1 MPSISQSTKLNQTGH
16 QTALLFALLF
26 VLLAAAALASL
37 LFGSVALQ
45 PAELFAALGQQPAA
59 RQSTSWILLTTV
71 RLPRVL
77 GGCLAGLGLA
87 SAGVILQ
94 SVMNNALASPNTI
107 GVNAGAGFGV
117 MLCLLLF
124 PTAYALPPLFA
135 FGGALATAL
144 FIFLLASAADASR
157 TTIILAGIAVSAFL
171 NAGINTLKLLD
182 TDIAVDLTAFLI
194 GSLSGLTLRALLLP
208 ACGILAAF
216 LATLFLARSLNLLA
230 LGEETARSLGLSVA
244 PIRFLLLLLASILA
258 GFVVSYAGLLSFAG
272 LVVPHI
278 CRRLFGS
285 DARVLL
291 PASALLGASF
301 VLLCDLCGRLF
312 FAPFELPAGIPMSLI
327 GGPFFLY
334 LLLKKKGGRRLH
346 A

>member
-1 MPSISQSTKLNQTGH
+1 MPFYVQTVKPQKTH
-16 QTALLFALLF
+16 HTALLFALLF
-26 VLLAAAALASL
+26 ALLAAAALAAL
-37 LFGSVALQ
+37 LFGSVSLQ
-45 PAELFAALGQQPAA
+45 AEELFAGFFRGDEAA
-59 RQSTSWILLTTV
+59 KNTTSWILLTTV
-71 RLPRVL
+71 RLPRML
-77 GGCLAGLGLA
+77 GGCLAGMGLA
-87 SAGVILQ
+87 AAGVILQ

-124 PTAYALPPLFA
+124 PGAYTLPPFFA
-135 FGGALATAL
+135 FGGALVTAL

-182 TDIAVDLTAFLI
+182 TDIAVDLTSFLI

-216 LATLFLARSLNLLA
+216 FAALLCARSLNLLA
-230 LGEETARSLGLSVA
+230 LGEETARSLGLRVA
-244 PIRFLLLLLASILA
+244 PMRFLLLLFASMLA
-258 GFVVSYAGLLSFAG
+258 GCSVSFAGLLSFAG

-278 CRRLFGS
+278 CRQLFGS
-285 DARVLL
+285 DARILL

-301 VLLCDLCGRLF
+301 VLFCDLLGRIL
-312 FAPFELPAGIPMSLI
+312 FAPFELPAGIPMALV
-327 GGPFFLY
+327 GVPFFLY
-334 LLLKKKGGRRLH
+334 LLLKKKGGRRLY